1 MNVERQPNRLTDGAA
16 RIERRKWVLL
26 DQLNG
31 ALKPKRPARRAQD
44 FPLEAHRS
52 GGRLEEPEDQA
63 AESRFARARFADDR
77 MTLPVLDGNRHVFK
91 CDHFSA
97 G

>member
-31 ALKPKRPARRAQD
+31 APKPKRPARRAQD

-52 GGRLEEPEDQA
+52 RGRLKEPEDQA
-63 AESRFARARFADDR
+63 AESRLARARFANDR
-77 MTLPVLDGNRHVFK
+77 VTLAVLDCNRHIFK
-91 CDHFSA
+91 RDHFSA